1 MRYGI
6 LGSAGQIGAH
16 LTKYLRDHGQIV
28 KEYDLVNSSEQDCR
42 NEGDLTVFM
51 ADCDFVFFLAFDV
64 GGSQYLKKYQTT
76 FDFVDNNTRLMQTT
90 FKTLKGRSMPFLFA
104 SSQMSNMHW
113 SSYGALKSVGEHYCR
128 ALNSPIVKFW
138 NVYGI
143 EKDPQKTHVI
153 TDFVKMA
160 VKGDPIAMRTNGTEE
175 RQFLYA
181 DDCSEALYSMAQQYE
196 KLSRLGEYHI
206 SSFEWVTVKY
216 IAETISQFCN
226 GATIIPSK
234 EEDTVQRDNRNEPN
248 RFILTEGVWTPKTSL
263 TEGIRRIVE
272 YETQLCYQNNTS
284 NGTTP
289 SPVE

>member
-1 MRYGI
+1 MRYAV

-16 LTKYLRDHGQIV
+16 LTEYLRARGEYAIEFDLETSPAMDLRNDYAMDDFIV
-28 KEYDLVNSSEQDCR
+28 
-42 NEGDLTVFM
+42 T
-51 ADCDFVFFLAFDV
+51 ADFVFFLAFDV

-76 FDFVDNNTRLMQTT
+76 FDFVNNNTRIMTNT
-90 FKTLKGRSMPFLFA
+90 FRALKDMKKPFIFA

-143 EKDPQKTHVI
+143 EKDPQKTHAI

-160 VKGDPIAMRTNGTEE
+160 VKGDPITMRTNGTEE

-181 DDCSEALYSMAQQYE
+181 DDCSEALHTMAQQYD
-196 KLSRLGEYHI
+196 KLSRLSEYHI
-206 SSFEWVTVKY
+206 SSFEWVTVKH

-226 GATIIPSK
+226 GASIIPSK
-234 EEDTVQRDNRNEPN
+234 EEDTVQRDNRNEPS
-248 RFILTEGVWTPKTSL
+248 RFILTEGIWKPQTSL

-272 YETQLCYQNNTS
+272 YER
-284 NGTTP
+284 P
-289 SPVE
+289 H